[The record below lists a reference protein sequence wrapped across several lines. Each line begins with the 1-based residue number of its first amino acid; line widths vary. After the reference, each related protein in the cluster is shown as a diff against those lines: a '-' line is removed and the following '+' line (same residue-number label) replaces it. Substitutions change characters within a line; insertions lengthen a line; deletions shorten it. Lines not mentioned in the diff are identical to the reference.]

1 MVSDELEVG
10 TDAEGVALSKLCFAE
25 ALRVSMDG
33 AWKPLVVT
41 AGAVGAS
48 ISIEGD
54 IGANVY
60 L

>member
-1 MVSDELEVG
+1 MVSDEPEVG
-10 TDAEGVALSKLCFAE
+10 ADADGVALIKLCFA
-25 ALRVSMDG
+25 AAFRVSMDG

-60 L
+60 S